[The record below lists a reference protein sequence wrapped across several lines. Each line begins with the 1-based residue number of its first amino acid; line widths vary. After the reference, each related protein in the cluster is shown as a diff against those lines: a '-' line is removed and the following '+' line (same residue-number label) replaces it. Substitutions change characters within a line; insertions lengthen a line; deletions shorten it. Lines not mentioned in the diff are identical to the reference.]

1 MARVIIAT
9 IKPWNVRNY
18 HRWAKDTRHESLLV
32 QTPAELSVEAVAD
45 FKPEYIC
52 FPHWS
57 YKIPATIYQ
66 HHECIVFHMT
76 DLPFGRG
83 GSPLQNLL
91 VHGIY
96 ETEISA
102 LRVVEAM
109 DAGPIYLKRPLSLH
123 GTAEEIYIRASHL
136 IFNMI
141 DEILLKR
148 PLPIPQ
154 TGEVIEFK
162 RRTPKESKIPLMSSL
177 THLYDFIRMLDAESY
192 PPAYMIHEGF
202 RYEFTRAILRDGR
215 IQADVK
221 ITPLDDGTL

>member
-18 HRWAKDTRHESLLV
+18 HRWAKDTKHESLLV
-32 QTPAELSVEAVAD
+32 QTPAELSVEAVDD
-45 FKPEYIC
+45 FKPEYIF

-57 YKIPATIYQ
+57 HKIPATIYRRY
-66 HHECIVFHMT
+66 ECIVFHMT

-91 VHGIY
+91 VRGIY
-96 ETEISA
+96 ETNISA
-102 LRVVEAM
+102 IRVVEAM
-109 DAGPIYLKRPLSLH
+109 DAGPIYLKRPLSLY

-141 DEILLKR
+141 DEILLN
-148 PLPIPQ
+148 PSEPIPQ
-154 TGEVIEFK
+154 TGEVVEFK
-162 RRTPKESKIPLMSSL
+162 RRTPKESEIPLLPSL
-177 THLYDFIRMLDAESY
+177 THIHDFIRMLDVESY
-192 PPAYMIHEGF
+192 PSAYLIHEGF
-202 RYEFTRAILRDGR
+202 RYEFTHATLRDGR

-221 ITPLDDGTL
+221 ITPMDDKT